1 MRQIRIDTEEL
12 RESAKRLASHGRAFT
27 PVAPRSAIGGGAFGF
42 PALESAVS
50 RLAAS
55 IDAELGDLSH
65 EATGLSRGLEA
76 ASARFVEFE
85 DHAASVVN
93 GLAREL

>member
-12 RESAKRLASHGRAFT
+12 RESAKRLASHGMAFT

-42 PALESAVS
+42 PTLESAVS
-50 RLAAS
+50 RLANS
-55 IDAELGDLSH
+55 IDAELRDIAH
-65 EATGLSRGLEA
+65 EMTKLNRGLETTA
-76 ASARFVEFE
+76 ARFTAFE